1 MKYFLYK
8 EINKIKMNI
17 KFYIAKNKIINFNN
31 IKKNSI
37 KESTNRKNLN
47 KTKEIVKNNSFFGL
61 FKNYIHKKYYK
72 LILLTNINN
81 KLFVFILF
89 YIIFIESLIPILSE
103 NENRKLNN
111 LQVINIKVTYGKKLK
126 IINSNYIPNRIFIN
140 GVESKTDKSGYA
152 NIPNEGINNVTLE
165 WDKKADKYSKLF
177 QNIASVI
184 EIDFINFDISGIKSI
199 KSMLINCKNIESINF
214 RNFDTSSVTDV
225 ASLFEGC
232 NSLKSL
238 DLSKFDTS
246 KVKYM
251 ESMFKDCS
259 SLTSLNLKN
268 FTTSSLLRMQ
278 NIFSGCKSLLFLDLS
293 NFETSSITNMDS
305 IFNGCYSLTSLNI
318 THFITE
324 NVINM
329 NRMFSNCSS
338 LIELDITNLD
348 TSRVTN
354 MAYMFS
360 NCKSL
365 ISLNISNFVTSKV
378 ENMDYIF
385 EGCLGLTSLDL
396 DNFDISEVISMDG
409 MFKDCI
415 SLLSLDLSNF
425 SLSQKSMKS
434 FFSGCTSLKTIKFS
448 KEYKLVGNIYHMF
461 YKCSSLKSIDLS
473 GFDFA
478 LNDNFDS
485 LFYGCHS
492 LTSLDLAKIDS
503 SSVVDMQYLFYGC
516 KSLKSLNTA
525 SLDTSH
531 VTSFF
536 SMFFN
541 CSSLISLDLSSFNTS
556 LVNDM
561 SYTFFGCHN
570 LKSLNVQSFNTSLVK
585 DMSSMFEGCNYLT
598 SLNISNFD
606 TSSVTK
612 MRSMFLGCNKLTSL
626 DLSNFNTENLKTI
639 EEMFKGCTKL
649 GYINLHNFSDGK
661 INRFTDSFY
670 GVLDNVI
677 YCINNVSESKQILF
691 QLSSKKCTLNDCSHF
706 WKNKRKKMISFK
718 DICID
723 KCSYD
728 DTYKYEFNNY
738 CYKACPRGS
747 HSSKENIYL
756 CENYEVRCVGKYP
769 FIFTNNKSCSEE
781 CNCREFFNNLC
792 SINIYNNLS
801 QSFLISNISKGI
813 QEGLIDNLLEKVINN
828 EGDLI
833 KKENNTVYQITTSF
847 NYKNNYYDNISSINF
862 GECENIL
869 KMEYNILENEA
880 LIIFKTDK
888 YFDGLLIP
896 LIEYEIFHPIT
907 KEKLNLNHCQNANIS
922 IDIYIPVSINDSI
935 LFKYNPNSA
944 YYNDICQKNFTYIDA
959 DLTLYER
966 KEIFNINNLGLCQ
979 SNCIYKGYDFE
990 NKKVICHCQ
999 IQDRKSKFS
1008 KSQKE
1013 DFIFKFLNTKKKLN
1027 LFILKCYKLAFTKDE
1042 LIKNI
1047 GNFIIISIII
1057 IYIVSAI
1064 FVYIKGY
1071 DLLLEEINKI
1081 INNKILENSDI
1092 FPKKDIKFESST
1104 DIFSSSNKSKSSQS
1118 KFNSNFETKIYSEI
1132 IENNNNILN
1141 KNKKQ
1146 KNKIDKKIKLDYEL
1160 NTISYKEAKKNDKRT
1175 FFQFYLSL
1183 IKTKHIL
1190 YFSFNPKRDYNCY
1203 AVKICL
1209 LFFNFTLFIFINTL
1223 FYNDVMMHK
1232 IYQDKSKFN
1241 FIYILPQIIYS
1252 IIIASFIS
1260 NLIIKFSL
1268 TQQNILDI
1276 KHERNKLNLNARIII
1291 AVKSIKIKLICF
1303 FLISIFILIFF
1314 WYYVTIFC
1322 AIYNRT
1328 QKYLIKNILVCYLIS
1343 LIYPFFICLLSSTF
1357 RIAALKGPEKCLYK
1371 FSQIIE
1377 LI

>member
-1 MKYFLYK
+1 MYINYYTTN
-8 EINKIKMNI
+8 NKIT
-17 KFYIAKNKIINFNN
+17 NFNN
-31 IKKNSI
+31 IKKKPI
-37 KESTNRKNLN
+37 KESNNRKILN
-47 KTKEIVKNNSFFGL
+47 KTKGIIEYNSYFGL
-61 FKNYIHKKYYK
+61 FKNNIHEKYYK

-81 KLFVFILF
+81 KLFTFIF
-89 YIIFIESLIPILSE
+89 FCIIFFELLKPILSE
-103 NENRKLNN
+103 NENRKLKN
-111 LQVINIKVTYGKKLK
+111 LQVINIKVTYGKKIK

-140 GVESKTDKSGYA
+140 GVESKTDKSG
-152 NIPNEGINNVTLE
+152 NVKIPNEGIYNITLE

-184 EIDFINFDISGIKSI
+184 DIDFINFDISGIKSI
-199 KSMLINCKNIESINF
+199 KSMFINCKNLESINF
-214 RNFDTSSVTDV
+214 RNFDTSSVTDM

-238 DLSKFDTS
+238 DLSNFDTS

-259 SLTSLNLKN
+259 SLTSLNLIN
-268 FTTSSLLRMQ
+268 FTTSSLLRMKE
-278 NIFSGCKSLLFLDLS
+278 IFSGCNSIIFLDLS
-293 NFETSSITNMDS
+293 SFETSSITNMDS
-305 IFNGCYSLTSLNI
+305 IFNDCYSLTSLNI

-324 NVINM
+324 NVVNM
-329 NRMFSNCSS
+329 NRMFSHCSS
-338 LIELDITNLD
+338 LKELDITNLD

-360 NCKSL
+360 CCKSL
-365 ISLNISNFVTSKV
+365 ISLNISNFDTSKV
-378 ENMDYIF
+378 EIMDNIF
-385 EGCLGLTSLDL
+385 EGCSELTSIDL
-396 DNFDISEVISMDG
+396 ANFDTSEVISMDG
-409 MFKDCI
+409 MFINCI

-425 SLSQKSMKS
+425 SLSQKSMTN

-461 YKCSSLKSIDLS
+461 YECSSLKSIDLS

-485 LFYGCHS
+485 LFYGCYS
-492 LTSLDLAKIDS
+492 LTSLDLSKIDS
-503 SSVVDMQYLFYGC
+503 SSVEDMEYMFYGC
-516 KSLKSLNTA
+516 KSLKSLNIEG
-525 SLDTSH
+525 LDTSH
-531 VTSFF
+531 VTSFY

-541 CSSLISLDLSSFNTS
+541 CSSLTSLDLSSFNTS

-561 SYTFFGCHN
+561 SYTFTGCQN
-570 LKSLNVQSFNTSLVK
+570 LRSLNLQSFNTSLVE

-612 MRSMFLGCNKLTSL
+612 MRSMFFGCNKLTSL
-626 DLSNFNTENLKTI
+626 DLSNFNTENLVTI
-639 EEMFKGCTKL
+639 EQMFKGCTKL
-649 GYINLHNFSDGK
+649 EYINLKNFSDGK
-661 INRFTDSFY
+661 IFRFADSFY

-677 YCINNVSESKQILF
+677 YCINNVKESKKILF
-691 QLSSKKCTLNDCSHF
+691 QLSDKKCTLNDCSHY

-718 DICID
+718 EICID
-723 KCSYD
+723 DCFYD

-747 HSSKENIYL
+747 HSSKENIYM
-756 CENYEVRCVGKYP
+756 CEHYETRCAGKYP

-792 SINIYNNLS
+792 TINIYNNLS
-801 QSFLISNISKGI
+801 QSLLISNISNGI
-813 QEGLIDNLLEKVINN
+813 QEGLIDNLLEGVINN

-833 KKENNTVYQITTSF
+833 KKEYNTFYQITTSY

-869 KMEYNILENEA
+869 KREYNILKNEA

-896 LIEYEIFHPIT
+896 IIEYEVFHPIT

-935 LFKYNPNSA
+935 LFKYNPNST
-944 YYNDICQKNFTYIDA
+944 YYNDICQKNITYIDT

-966 KEIFNINNLGLCQ
+966 KEDFNDNNYCLCQ
-979 SNCIYKGYDFE
+979 NNCIYKGYDLE
-990 NKKVICHCQ
+990 NKRVICHCQ

-1008 KSQKE
+1008 TNQKE
-1013 DFIFKFLNTKKKLN
+1013 DFIFKFLNTKRKAN
-1027 LFILKCYKLAFTKDE
+1027 LYILKCYKLAFTKDV

-1047 GNFIIISIII
+1047 GNYIIISIII

-1064 FVYIKGY
+1064 SVYLKGY
-1071 DLLLEEINKI
+1071 NLLLEEINKI
-1081 INNKILENSDI
+1081 IDNKLLEISDI
-1092 FPKKDIKFESST
+1092 IPKKDNKFENST
-1104 DIFSSSNKSKSSQS
+1104 DIFSSSDKSKSSHS
-1118 KFNSNFETKIYSEI
+1118 KLNSNYETKIDSEI

-1141 KNKKQ
+1141 KNKSQ
-1146 KNKIDKKIKLDYEL
+1146 KKKEKKIKLDYEL
-1160 NTISYKEAKKNDKRT
+1160 NVISYKEAKESDKRT

-1190 YFSFNPKRDYNCY
+1190 FFSFNPKRDYNCY
-1203 AVKICL
+1203 EIKICIF
-1209 LFFNFTLFIFINTL
+1209 FFNFTLFIFINTL
-1223 FYNDVMMHK
+1223 FYNDEMMHK
-1232 IYQDKSKFN
+1232 IYQDKGKFN

-1252 IIIASFIS
+1252 IIIASFII
-1260 NLIIKFSL
+1260 NLIIKFSS

-1276 KHERNKLNLNARIII
+1276 KHEKNKHNLNARIII
-1291 AVKSIKIKLICF
+1291 AIKSIKIKLICF
-1303 FLISIFILIFF
+1303 FLISIFILILF

-1322 AIYNRT
+1322 AIYNKT

-1343 LIYPFFICLLSSTF
+1343 LIYPFFICLLPSIF
-1357 RIAALKGPEKCLYK
+1357 RIASLKGPEKCLYK

-1377 LI
+1377 FI